1 MRKPKNQ
8 LRDDNFDRK
17 KYKYT
22 GKLTYEILD
31 QFLEDMVPTESPV
44 IFMAY
49 CKTRGFTKFTAG
61 TGLCGDS
68 ECGICPDIKK
78 VMRENLPEL

>member
-1 MRKPKNQ
+1 M
-8 LRDDNFDRK
+8 K
-17 KYKYT
+17 KHSEI
-22 GKLTYEILD
+22 TYEVLD

-61 TGLCGDS
+61 TGLCGDP

-78 VMRENLPEL
+78 AMRENLPEL